1 MKKLIGI
8 KKDFSLFENK
18 EMKNLQSI
26 VGGGGTQTSIESNV
40 AEPGTYEADKYTD
53 EGTYIGRVTVGP
65 ISEGIT
71 AG

>member
-26 VGGGGTQTSIESNV
+26 VGGLVASQQSIQSNV
-40 AEPGTYEADKYTD
+40 PSCPGGADADKYTD
-53 EGTYIGRVTVGP
+53 GGGYICRVEVCP
-65 ISEGIT
+65 
-71 AG
+71 

>member
-26 VGGGGTQTSIESNV
+26 VGGGGSQVSVESNV
-40 AEPGTYEADKYTD
+40 AAAGCSECDKYSD
-53 EGTYIGRVTVGP
+53 SGSYIARVEVC
-65 ISEGIT
+65 
-71 AG
+71 AQ